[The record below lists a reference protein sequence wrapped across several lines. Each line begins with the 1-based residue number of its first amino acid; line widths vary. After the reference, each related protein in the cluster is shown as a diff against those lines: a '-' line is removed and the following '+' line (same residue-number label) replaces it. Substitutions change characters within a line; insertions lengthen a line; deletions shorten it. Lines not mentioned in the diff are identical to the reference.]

1 MSALREKYKP
11 LLSAGYFSHIDIHFA
26 EEVIRRE
33 GKDDE
38 LLYLSALSV
47 SRCAGEK
54 HVCLDLEHIP
64 SSELPEGMDPSL
76 VPAYPDAASWKRRLG
91 ECATVSGPG
100 GNTPLIL
107 DGAKLYLHKYHR
119 YETGLARSL
128 LERSRVLLYDA
139 EALRSGLSVLFGKKD
154 ALDWQRCAAMNAA
167 LRSFSV
173 VTGGPGTGK
182 TTTAAR
188 IVLLLVREA
197 LSRKAPCRIALCAP
211 TGKAAAHLHASL
223 RRAVDGAA
231 DVSAEAAKLVGEAL
245 PYLPQRSHTI
255 HRLLGSIPGSPL
267 FRHNRDNPLPYD
279 IVIVDE
285 MSMADLALSAKLV
298 DAVRPDARL
307 VFLGDMDQLSSVEAG
322 SVMGDICIPRGGRYD
337 EVFASHAKK
346 LAGSEIPSSFVVP
359 SGGIR
364 GAIVYLTESH
374 RFLADSA
381 IGRIAALVRD
391 GKGDEALASIG
402 TDPTVIWKEYRAAAC
417 ASPERFEKEC
427 ASIISEAAGLDI
439 AGSPLHRWSSKNA
452 HEEFFDAL
460 SKMQI
465 LCALRNGPFGSVS
478 CARIIESLL
487 VERGYLEGGRSFRH
501 GQTVMITRN
510 DHALRLY
517 NGDIGVICRN
527 DAGLLRA
534 YFRDHETGGYRSL
547 SPYQLPPHESSLA
560 LTVHKSQGSEYSKV
574 VMILPAADSPVVTR
588 ELIYTGITRARENCV
603 IAGKASLFSP
613 AVERRTER
621 TSALGKRLW
630 GAEFPA

>member
-1 MSALREKYKP
+1 MSALRETFRP
-11 LLSAGYFSHIDIHFA
+11 LLDAGYFSHIDIHFA

-33 GKDDE
+33 ETDDE

-54 HVCLDLEHIP
+54 HVCLDLGHIP
-64 SSELPEGMDPSL
+64 PAELPEGMDPSL
-76 VPAYPDAASWKRRLG
+76 VPVYPDAASWIRRLSG
-91 ECATVSGPG
+91 FKTVGGPG
-100 GNTPLIL
+100 ADTPLIL
-107 DGAKLYLHKYHR
+107 DGTKLYLHKYHR
-119 YETGLARSL
+119 YETGLAGAL
-128 LERSRVLLYDA
+128 LERSRVLPFDR
-139 EALRSGLSVLFGKKD
+139 EAVRSALDILFGAHD
-154 ALDWQRCAAMNAA
+154 AIDWQRCAAMNAA
-167 LRSFSV
+167 LRNFSV

-188 IVLLLVREA
+188 IVLLLMREA
-197 LSRKAPCRIALCAP
+197 FARKAPCRIALCAP

-223 RRAVDGAA
+223 RKAVDATANLSASAA
-231 DVSAEAAKLVGEAL
+231 DLVAESL
-245 PYLPQRSHTI
+245 PLLPQRSHTI

-322 SVMGDICIPRGGRYD
+322 SVMGDICIPRGAPYD
-337 EVFASHAKK
+337 SVFSSHVKDLTGADLPSS
-346 LAGSEIPSSFVVP
+346 LAGP

-364 GAIVYLTESH
+364 GAVVYLTESH
-374 RFLADSA
+374 RFQSDSA
-381 IGRIAALVRD
+381 IGRTAALVRSGS
-391 GKGDEALASIG
+391 GKEAIASIG
-402 TDPTVIWKEYRAAAC
+402 SDASVIWREYRTPAG
-417 ASPERFEKEC
+417 ASEERREKEC
-427 ASIISEAAGLDI
+427 AAIIAEASEIDVP
-439 AGSPLHRWSSKNA
+439 GSPFYRWSSKNA

-465 LCALRNGPFGSVS
+465 LCALRNGVFGSVS
-478 CARIIESLL
+478 CARLVETLL
-487 VERGYLEGGRSFRH
+487 VERGFLEGGRSFRH

-510 DHALRLY
+510 DHSLRLY

-527 DAGLLRA
+527 DSGLLRA
-534 YFRDHETGGYRSL
+534 YFRDHETDSYRSL
-547 SPYQLPPHESSLA
+547 SPYQLPPHESSLS

-574 VMILPAADSPVVTR
+574 IMILPDSDSPVVTR
-588 ELIYTGITRARENCV
+588 ELIYTGITRARERCV
-603 IAGKASLFSP
+603 MAGKGELFAP

-621 TSALGKRLW
+621 ASALGTRLW
-630 GAEFPA
+630 I